1 MDVTEEEITGVGA
14 INAQGEVWLWLW
26 DKERRGRMTGVS
38 MDGDRITVEGDYP
51 VSRRYPQQVVLALSA
66 VQSVTI
72 AFVDEENTLLDAI
85 DLPVTT
91 RLPA

>member
-1 MDVTEEEITGVGA
+1 MDESKDEIEGVGA

-26 DKERRGRMTGVS
+26 DRERRGRLTGVS

-72 AFVDEENTLLDAI
+72 AFVDDENTLVDAI

-91 RLPA
+91 TITA